1 MKTLLLLRHAKSSPS
16 DVAGQDFE
24 RPLNDRGKKEAELIA
39 AFIRRQNFH
48 IDLIVCSPA
57 VRAKQTMELVF
68 ATNQP
73 SPEVRLDRRIYDAS
87 LTQLLEVI
95 SGVEDERRCL
105 LIVGHNPGMEELLT
119 LLLGEKQHMP
129 TAALAKVALSTK
141 NWNHLVPG
149 KGILE
154 AFVTAR
160 GLEQDEIG
168 PGSSDIS
175 VP

>member
-1 MKTLLLLRHAKSSPS
+1 MKTLLLLRHAKSSPINP
-16 DVAGQDFE
+16 AGQDVE
-24 RPLNDRGKKEAELIA
+24 RTLNDRGKKEAELIGD
-39 AFIRRQNFH
+39 FIRRQNIP

-68 ATNQP
+68 AANQL
-73 SPEVRLDRRIYDAS
+73 SPEVRFDRRIYDAS
-87 LTQLLEVI
+87 PTQLLEVI
-95 SGVEDERRCL
+95 AGVGDEWRCL

-119 LLLGEKQHMP
+119 LLLGKEQHMP

-141 NWNHLVPG
+141 NWNQLIPG

-154 AFVTAR
+154 TFVTAR

-168 PGSSDIS
+168 QHSSRDT
-175 VP
+175 